1 MNGPI
6 RVAIIRR
13 KNYKNESCDN
23 LKYTLMVISAVILK
37 APTHENSKINK
48 GAIILS
54 GPDEV
59 CRRIHNLKD
68 YFYIIEWRGWSGMNM
83 AQSADIKLVED
94 FSTWEQ
100 TKLRFPN
107 AILLDLA
114 PADFVDVN
122 RFRPLNIRREYAGI
136 QIARWDP
143 FKRHELFVKG
153 VSLLPMKRFV
163 KFGHFAKGGSLT
175 ELTLK
180 RKVIKLAR
188 GLGANLD
195 FPYANLDSN
204 SGLPNSHEEIN
215 LHINKARMGVIT
227 SRIEGVNRFNLE
239 CMAANIPVL
248 VPSDTSYPTMKH
260 INKYTGVLFEP
271 NPQCLAESIS
281 FVESRYGRFR
291 PREYIMKNT
300 GHENSLKKLADAL
313 NKLAIRDRTK
323 PNFDNIYWDGR
334 NQSMV
339 WGENAFVLIE
349 STLNLI
355 KR

>member
-1 MNGPI
+1 M
-6 RVAIIRR
+6 
-13 KNYKNESCDN
+13 
-23 LKYTLMVISAVILK
+23 LISAVILK
-37 APTHENSKINK
+37 APTYEYSKINK
-48 GAIILS
+48 GAIILN

-59 CRRIHNLKD
+59 CRKIYNLKD
-68 YFYIIEWRGWSGMNM
+68 HFYIVERRGWRGMNT

-94 FSTWEQ
+94 LSTLEE

-107 AILLDLA
+107 TILLDLA
-114 PADFVDVN
+114 PADFVDIN
-122 RFRPLNIRREYAGI
+122 RFRPLNIRKEYAGI
-136 QIARWDP
+136 QIARWSS

-153 VSLLPMKRFV
+153 VSLLPRKRFV
-163 KFGHFAKGGSLT
+163 KFGHYAKGGNSF

-188 GLGANLD
+188 ELVANLD

-204 SGLPNSHEEIN
+204 SSLPNSHEEIN

-227 SRIEGVNRFNLE
+227 SRMEGVNRFKME

-260 INKYTGVLFEP
+260 INEHTGVLFKP
-271 NPQCLAESIS
+271 NPQCLSEAIS
-281 FVESRYGRFR
+281 FVESRYDRFR
-291 PREYIMKNT
+291 PREYVMKHT
-300 GHENSLKKLADAL
+300 GHKNSLRKLADAL

-323 PNFDNIYWDGR
+323 PHFDNIYWDGR
-334 NQSMV
+334 NQSMI
-339 WGENAFVLIE
+339 WGDNAVMLIE

-355 KR
+355 KW